1 MLRPYAAEVEHPNVR
16 AVRVGHRERGSSCV
30 RRAPGWHRVRDLE
43 PSGDQCG
50 LKPPVITS
58 VKSEPSGAK
67 VEIATWRSR
76 LFAIASPS
84 RTTVRSERRPSLR
97 SRIGSARSAVVS
109 SWSRAYPRGVLCAQS
124 SPMTRCSPARGS
136 SGCSARQTSTSWTG
150 RRTPTSWSATSD
162 LPEASAA
169 RISRPAPPGPRRAR
183 LPART
188 VGAIGIHLEST
199 TAAAR
204 LHPRRSP
211 RHTIRRGS
219 RLRTVELRLDE
230 VAGEAPVL
238 TPPTPGSAGCP
249 TVGGPGRSP
258 CDRRRRPSRRC
269 S

>member
-1 MLRPYAAEVEHPNVR
+1 MPRPHAAEVEHPNVR

-30 RRAPGWHRVRDLE
+30 RRTPGWHRVHDLE

-50 LKPPVITS
+50 LKPPVDHLGE
-58 VKSEPSGAK
+58 VRAVWSEGGDRDVPLEAVRHRVTVEDDGFGAN
-67 VEIATWRSR
+67 VVPRCAR
-76 LFAIASPS
+76 
-84 RTTVRSERRPSLR
+84 
-97 SRIGSARSAVVS
+97 GSARRGRRWPHPGAVSEGS
-109 SWSRAYPRGVLCAQS
+109 SVRVVVADDSMLTREGIVRLLREADIDVVDGAEDADEMVRHVRSSRGFSCPNLPTSTAGS
-124 SPMTRCSPARGS
+124 SPCSPSCAH
-136 SGCSARQTSTSWTG
+136 
-150 RRTPTSWSATSD
+150 RRSH
-162 LPEASAA
+162 
-169 RISRPAPPGPRRAR
+169 RHPP
-183 LPART
+183 
-188 VGAIGIHLEST
+188 EST

-204 LHPRRSP
+204 LRPRRSP

-230 VAGEAPVL
+230 VAGETPML